1 MPKMP
6 ALAFKASIALALS
19 LSVIGPAT
27 AHDAGTF
34 TLDFRDAP
42 RGTMPWGMLAK
53 VGLRREDG
61 NSVPRFLPPLTAM
74 AGKPVVLYGYMTAR
88 PGGGPQKR
96 FLLSPRPIFC
106 GECAPVGPEEIVE
119 IVLERPTPATDR
131 PLAVRGKLALLQS
144 APDGLLYRLESATV
158 ATTPHEPRLRK
169 RRRPPRRDSEV
180 ARRRTGG

>member
-1 MPKMP
+1 MPKSP
-6 ALAFKASIALALS
+6 ALAFTASIALALS
-19 LSVIGPAT
+19 FSVVGPAL

-42 RGTMPWGMLAK
+42 RSTMPWGMLAK

-61 NSVPRFLPPLTAM
+61 KLVPQFLAPLPAM
-74 AGKPVVLYGYMTAR
+74 AGTPVVLYGYMTSQ

-119 IVLERPTPATDR
+119 VVLDRTTPATNR

-144 APDGLLYRLESATV
+144 APDGLLYRLENASV
-158 ATTPHEPRLRK
+158 APGPREH
-169 RRRPPRRDSEV
+169 RRAL
-180 ARRRTGG
+180 AR

>member
-1 MPKMP
+1 MPKSP
-6 ALAFKASIALALS
+6 ALAFTASIALALS
-19 LSVIGPAT
+19 LSVIGPAA
-27 AHDAGTF
+27 AHDAGKF

-42 RGTMPWGMLAK
+42 RSTMPWGMLAK

-61 NSVPRFLPPLTAM
+61 NLVPQFLPPLPAM

-119 IVLERPTPATDR
+119 VVLDRPTPATDR
-131 PLAVRGKLALLQS
+131 PLAVRGKLALLES
-144 APDGLLYRLESATV
+144 APDGLLYRLENATV
-158 ATTPHEPRLRK
+158 APTLHEHRRAPRT
-169 RRRPPRRDSEV
+169 S
-180 ARRRTGG
+180 ASAS